1 MRASMKPMRLLLPLL
16 LATGTALADES
27 RIQLRD
33 APGRDLVVANCR
45 LCHSLDYIQMNSRF
59 LERGGWE
66 ASVNK
71 MVNVMGAP
79 IKAEDVP
86 SIVDYL
92 NRAYGK

>member
-1 MRASMKPMRLLLPLL
+1 MRASMKPVRLLLPLL

-27 RIQLRD
+27 RIELRD

-45 LCHSLDYIQMNSRF
+45 LCHSLDYIQMNSLF
-59 LERGGWE
+59 LERRGWE

-71 MVNVMGAP
+71 MINVMGAP